1 MTEDEF
7 WYLISRLFVV
17 EQNHKLEKKAWFR
30 FLKVAQGFSNFM
42 VVIVALFT
50 AYFTFD
56 SKTLSNATLIC
67 NDGTTWSA
75 MDPNYQTLELDTD
88 QKCGLCNK
96 RTNDGKYNHCSYDD
110 SYQMMYNSYEV
121 KRQYTKDNSFIAVI
135 FYTAGVLFG
144 GLIIVKTIAKLIVY
158 ILGGENKK
166 D

>member
-17 EQNHKLEKKAWFR
+17 EQNPKLEKKVWFR
-30 FLKVAQGFSNFM
+30 LLKVAQGFLIFL

-50 AYFTFD
+50 AYLTFD
-56 SKTLSNATLIC
+56 SKSLSNATLVC

-75 MDPNYQTLELDTD
+75 MDPDYQTLELDTN

-96 RTNDGKYNHCSYDD
+96 RNNDNTYNHCSYDD
-110 SYQMMYNSYEV
+110 SYQMRYNSYEV
-121 KRQYTKDNSFIAVI
+121 ERQYTKDNSFIAVI
-135 FYTAGVLFG
+135 LYTVGVLFG
-144 GLIIVKTIAKLIVY
+144 GLIIVKILAKLIVY
-158 ILGGENKK
+158 ILGGGNKE